1 MGVTLS
7 GPAYVLGYNTGVVNG
22 ALITEWGITKK
33 HIGIFYHAVYEASAQ
48 GILRV
53 VFIKVKHNI

>member
-1 MGVTLS
+1 MMGVTLS

-22 ALITEWGITKK
+22 ALI
-33 HIGIFYHAVYEASAQ
+33 IGIFYHAVYEASAQ